1 MRGGLRERLLAETDL
16 HDLPDLEDGAGEA
29 ARHLQT
35 AANQKRPRQEACPKR
50 PVIAAACSGLVPSHA
65 CGAQSAAECGNCEVC
80 VDAGCVLCHIEFCDD
95 VGCLTCA
102 ALHSEGERKVVLRM
116 TTSLHVDGIC
126 CPAEVPL
133 IQRLLEPLPGVTSV
147 SVNVPAKQTRVV
159 HDCRTS
165 PQQLVLAL
173 NDGGGL
179 DARIETPADAG
190 VSCAGPSHNRWPK
203 WNVLLSGAMLGLSF
217 LHYASARPGLEPLHY
232 LQYAAVAAI
241 VFTLPSVGVKALKS
255 LRQGVININTLM
267 LLAVLGALGIQRLEE
282 AASVLFL
289 FSLSDWLESRASERA
304 RLAISAIIALRPE
317 QAELK
322 QGGTV
327 AVEEVKVG
335 SILVV
340 RAGQRIPVDGC
351 VVRGVSWLDESSL
364 TGESRPQSKTVGD
377 DVSGGTLNL
386 SGYLEVRATAVAED
400 SAVARLVRLVQ
411 DAQMLRSPTEQLVDR
426 CAAVYTPMV
435 VIAALLMASLP
446 WAFVPPAEAESVL
459 YKALVLL
466 VVACPCA
473 LVISTPITYVCALA
487 NAAGKGILVK
497 GGVHLEALA
506 GVSTLALDKTGTLTH
521 GVFVLTHLS
530 LLLPDRYPRARVL
543 GLLAAVEKLSSHPLA
558 DALCHA
564 AASEGA
570 VIDEDAEDFK
580 TIEGSGLSARVG
592 GLVVGVG
599 NIRLAA
605 SLAGDAFSAGALSD
619 AREQAHRWENEGG
632 TVGWLVVDGEA
643 VAVWCVADRVRD
655 EARYVVSMLDSMGV
669 GLMMLTGDNA
679 GAAAH
684 VGAQI
689 GLRPDQIH
697 AQLLPHDKLSRLHQL
712 TGLGAHVAGDADP
725 EQGKRP
731 GRRTGHGGCCGLVGA
746 CVCVA
751 SRDKVGMVGDG
762 VNDAPALAAAH
773 IGLAM
778 GAAGSAVAMETADV
792 VLMDSNLKK
801 LPLAITLGRATL
813 SKIRQNMAIA
823 IVTKIV
829 MIGLTAADM
838 SSLWLAIVSDVGAM
852 LLVTLNGMTLLSAST
867 RRPDHPDVPWRQGTC
882 AAAVAASAAEADEL
896 RAERDVRQRH
906 TADMSL
912 ASAAASAAQLPPAA
926 VSEASEAQ
934 EAVPAAA
941 SSDTGTQG
949 KTARL
954 NTEQQDAVDAFMES
968 TGLDDVHAAC
978 ACLRDSGWQLHR
990 ALMAFRKSQAKEVK
1004 QAAMPAAPA
1013 PKPPKP
1019 ASAKAGGCCSSKGS

>member
-1 MRGGLRERLLAETDL
+1 MQERLLAETDL

-29 ARHLQT
+29 ARQLKA
-35 AANQKRPRQEACPKR
+35 AANKKQPRQESCPKR
-50 PVIAAACSGLVPSHA
+50 PAISAACSSLIAAHA
-65 CGAQSAAECGNCEVC
+65 CGAQSGADCGNCEVC
-80 VDAGCVLCHIEFCDD
+80 VDEGCVLCHVEFCDD

-102 ALHSEGERKVVLRM
+102 ALHTDRERKVVLRM
-116 TTSLHVDGIC
+116 TTNLHVDGIC

-133 IQRLLEPLPGVTSV
+133 IERLLEPLPGVTSV

-179 DARIETPADAG
+179 DARVQTPGDVG
-190 VSCAGPSHNRWPK
+190 VSCGGPSHHRWPK

-217 LHYASARPGLEPLHY
+217 LHYAGNRPGLAPLRR
-232 LQYAAVAAI
+232 LQYAAVAAV
-241 VFTLPSVGVKALKS
+241 VFALPPVGVKALKS

-267 LLAVLGALGIQRLEE
+267 LLAVLGALGIQKLEE
-282 AASVLFL
+282 AASVVFL

-304 RLAISAIIALRPE
+304 RLAIAAIIALKPE

-322 QGGTV
+322 EVGTV
-327 AVEEVKVG
+327 PVEQVSVD
-335 SILVV
+335 SILIV
-340 RAGQRIPVDGC
+340 RAGQRVPVDGC
-351 VVRGVSWLDESSL
+351 VVRGASWLDESSL

-377 DVSGGTLNL
+377 CVSGGTLNL
-386 SGYLEVRATAVAED
+386 SGYLEVRATAVTED

-411 DAQMLRSPTEQLVDR
+411 DAQMLRSPTEKMVDR

-446 WAFVPPAEAESVL
+446 WAFVPPSEAISIL

-487 NAAGKGILVK
+487 NAASKGILVK
-497 GGVHLEALA
+497 GGVHLETLA
-506 GVSTLALDKTGTLTH
+506 RVSTLALDKTGTITH
-521 GVFVLTHLS
+521 GVFVLSHIT
-530 LLLPDRYPRARVL
+530 LLLPDRYPRAHVL
-543 GLLAAVEKLSSHPLA
+543 GLLAAVENLSSHPIA
-558 DALCHA
+558 AALCHA

-570 VIDEDAEDFK
+570 VIAEDVKDFQ
-580 TIEGSGLSARVG
+580 TVEGSGLTARVG

-605 SLAGDAFSAGALSD
+605 SLADGVVSSGALRD
-619 AREQAHRWENEGG
+619 AREQAHQWENEGS

-643 VAVWCVADRVRD
+643 VAVWCVADRVRE
-655 EARYVVSMLDSMGV
+655 EARYAVSMLESMGV

-684 VGAQI
+684 VGNKI
-689 GLRPDQIH
+689 GLRPDNIH
-697 AQLLPHDKLSRLHQL
+697 AQLLPHEKLSRLHQL
-712 TGLGAHVAGDADP
+712 TGLGPHVGGDDSL
-725 EQGKRP
+725 EQGKQP
-731 GRRTGHGGCCGLVGA
+731 GPRDSSRGCCGLVGA
-746 CVCVA
+746 CVSVA
-751 SRDKVGMVGDG
+751 QRDKVGMVGDG

-823 IVTKIV
+823 VVTKIV
-829 MIGLTAADM
+829 MIGLTAANL

-852 LLVTLNGMTLLSAST
+852 LLVTLNGMTLLSGST
-867 RRPDHPDVPWRQGTC
+867 RRPDQHDLPRQGTC
-882 AAAVAASAAEADEL
+882 SAAVAASAANAEEHQAEL
-896 RAERDVRQRH
+896 DVRQRQ
-906 TADMSL
+906 TADMSVSATACAADL
-912 ASAAASAAQLPPAA
+912 PQTAVDETTNAQESVSAAAK
-926 VSEASEAQ
+926 
-934 EAVPAAA
+934 
-941 SSDTGTQG
+941 SDTGMDG
-949 KTARL
+949 KTATL
-954 NTEQQDAVDAFMES
+954 NTEQQEAVDVFKEM
-968 TGLDDVHAAC
+968 TGLDDVQAAC
-978 ACLRDSGWQLHR
+978 AFLRDNDWHLHR
-990 ALMAFRKSQAKEVK
+990 SLMAFRKSKAQEIK
-1004 QAAMPAAPA
+1004 QAPMPAAPA
-1013 PKPPKP
+1013 PKPAKKP
-1019 ASAKAGGCCSSKGS
+1019 AKAGGCCSSKGS